1 MTRTRARLRCL
12 ASAAC
17 AMLLLAAA
25 PARAQSTATL
35 QGTVTDAQ
43 SAVMPGVT
51 ISIKNTATGLERTS
65 VSDNAGQYVAPAL
78 APGHYAVV
86 AHLEG
91 FKDQTSE
98 IDLGPA
104 QTAELNL
111 RLGLATIAENVTVT
125 GSSPL
130 IDTATVSVG
139 GAMAEKTVQ
148 EIPLNG
154 RHFVDLGPLMPGG
167 STSPQNAGLSSP
179 LRGQGAF
186 SFMSAGNRETS
197 VNLMVNGINLN
208 DLSNSQVTF
217 QPSINTVSEF
227 KVDNSTF
234 SAEYGRNSG
243 AIVNVATRSG
253 SNQVHGEAFEY
264 YRDDKYDSRNYFNPA
279 SLDTAGNETPQS
291 LFNRKQFGVN
301 LGGPVVKNRSF
312 YFGSYEGLRHTQGV
326 DLNSGTL
333 TNAQRA
339 AVTDPVSKNLLQFI
353 PVANDLTGTRAISS
367 PIAPVNNDQYTID
380 SRNNLRQNDDLHF
393 YYAFQSDS
401 RLESNA
407 QGQTVAGFPDR
418 RGGHRQIMTINETH
432 IFSPALVNELR
443 GGYNR
448 INITFVPQ
456 TLVDTAALGINVGQT
471 QNPIALPS
479 IRITGPGLVL
489 GGPNGFPSGREVTTT
504 AIADTATYLRGNHI
518 VKFGGEVRHVK
529 HYGFS
534 DDPGTFTYPSVAAFQ
549 QGFGSQFGITLGTQA
564 FNAYV
569 NAIGAFAQDSI
580 SLGSNLKVDL
590 GLRYDY
596 LPSPTEQDNKLVTF
610 DPTTQSLLQINGPGG
625 FTQVTKNGSDF
636 QPRVGVIWN
645 PKGDGKTVVRGA
657 YAVMVNQSN
666 TGYFVGETGNPP
678 IVTPLSAQ
686 ANGTATS
693 NIKLDNAIN
702 SAGAA
707 AGAAPAFTDPNFVPS
722 RMQSWNVNVEREIG
736 AMGVMV
742 GYFGSHGD
750 RQRVPINLNQFV
762 VPGGTARPFPAL
774 SSASPI
780 LPGAGLGNIA
790 EVTSLGWSDYK
801 GLWLTANHRMS
812 HGLQLQGSYTLSKST
827 DTNSYDG
834 TGAGNNGSLQNSFD
848 LGDSVGPSDF
858 DVRHRVSI
866 NASWDLP
873 FHGNRLKDGWQLV
886 VVEQAQTGNPLNI
899 ITNITTI
906 TGVASVRPDLIGP
919 LPAINPH
926 PNNDANGFPVSYQ
939 WFDGQTTV
947 CDPRVAAGGAG
958 ACSSSSVF
966 ALPYNAAGVAH
977 FGNLGRNPIYGPGF
991 GNTDFS
997 VIKNL
1002 KLTGPARVQFR
1013 VEVFNL
1019 FNQANL
1025 GQPGRTAAVGST
1037 SFGVISNTRFPTGD
1051 SGSARQIQFAAKFM
1065 F

>member
-1 MTRTRARLRCL
+1 MSRVVAFMSAIGSLSLALVL
-12 ASAAC
+12 ASAAP
-17 AMLLLAAA
+17 AA
-25 PARAQSTATL
+25 AQSTATL
-35 QGTVTDAQ
+35 QGTVTDTQA
-43 SAVMPGVT
+43 AVMPGVT
-51 ISIKNTATGLERTS
+51 LSIRNAATGIERTT
-65 VSDNAGQYVAPAL
+65 VSDSAGQYVAPAL
-78 APGHYAVV
+78 APGHYAIV

-104 QTAELNL
+104 QTAELNI

-125 GSSPL
+125 GTSPL
-130 IDTATVSVG
+130 IDTATVSAG
-139 GAMAEKTVQ
+139 GAMVERTVQ

-167 STSPQNAGLSSP
+167 STSPQNAGLSAP

-197 VNLMVNGINLN
+197 VNMMVNGINLN

-227 KVDNSTF
+227 RVDNSTF

-253 SNQVHGEAFEY
+253 ANQMHGEAFDF
-264 YRDDKYDSRNYFNPA
+264 YRDDRFDSRNYFNPA
-279 SLDTAGNETPQS
+279 SKDTAGNETTQS

-301 LGGPVVKNRSF
+301 LGGAVVKNRSF
-312 YFGSYEGLRHTQGV
+312 YFGSYEGLRHKQGV

-353 PVANDLTGTRAISS
+353 PVANDLTGTRAIGS
-367 PIAPVNNDQYTID
+367 PLAPVTIDQYTVD
-380 SRNNLRQNDDLHF
+380 SRNNLRQSDDLHF

-432 IFSPALVNELR
+432 IFSPALVNEIR
-443 GGYNR
+443 GGFNR
-448 INITFVPQ
+448 IHITFVPQ
-456 TLVDTAALGINVGQT
+456 TLVDTGALGINVGQT
-471 QNPIALPS
+471 QTPIALPS
-479 IRITGPGLVL
+479 IRITGPGLNL
-489 GGPNGFPSGREVTTT
+489 GGPAGFPSGREVTTM
-504 AIADTATYLRGNHI
+504 ALADTATYLHGNHI
-518 VKFGGEVRHVK
+518 VKFGGEMRHVK

-549 QGFGSQFGITLGTQA
+549 QGLGNQFAITLGTQA

-569 NAIGAFAQDSI
+569 NAIGAFVQDSI
-580 SLGSNLKVDL
+580 SLGSNLKMDL

-596 LPSPTEQDNKLVTF
+596 LPPPTEQDNKLVTF
-610 DPTTQSLLQINGPGG
+610 DPTSRSLLQINGPGG

-636 QPRVGVIWN
+636 QPRLGVIWN

-657 YAVMVNQSN
+657 YAIMVNQSN
-666 TGYFVGETGNPP
+666 TGYFAGETGNPP

-693 NIKLDNAIN
+693 NVRLDNAIA

-707 AGAAPAFTDPNFVPS
+707 AGAAPTFTDPNFVPS

-736 AMGVMV
+736 SMGVMA

-750 RQRVPINLNQFV
+750 RQRIPINLNQFV
-762 VPGGTARPFPAL
+762 VPGGTVRPFSAL
-774 SSASPI
+774 SATSPI
-780 LPGAGLGNIA
+780 LPGAVLGNIT
-790 EVTSLGWSDYK
+790 EQTSLGSSDYK
-801 GLWLTANHRMS
+801 GLWITANHRLS
-812 HGLQLQGSYTLSKST
+812 RGVQLQGSYTLSKST

-834 TGAGNNGSLQNSFD
+834 TLTAQNSFD
-848 LGDSVGPSDF
+848 LAESVGPSDF

-899 ITNITTI
+899 VTGITTI
-906 TGVASVRPDLIGP
+906 TGINNVVRPDLIGP

-926 PNNDANGFPVSYQ
+926 PNNDQNGFPVSYQ

-947 CDPRVAAGGAG
+947 CDPRIAAGTAG
-958 ACSSSSVF
+958 ACTSSSVF

-977 FGNLGRNPIYGPGF
+977 FGSLGRNPIYGPGF

-997 VIKNL
+997 IIKNV
-1002 KLTGPARVQFR
+1002 KLQGSARAQLR
-1013 VEVFNL
+1013 IEVFNL

-1025 GQPGRTAAVGST
+1025 GQPGRIAAVGST

-1051 SGSARQIQFAAKFM
+1051 SGSARQIQFAAKFL